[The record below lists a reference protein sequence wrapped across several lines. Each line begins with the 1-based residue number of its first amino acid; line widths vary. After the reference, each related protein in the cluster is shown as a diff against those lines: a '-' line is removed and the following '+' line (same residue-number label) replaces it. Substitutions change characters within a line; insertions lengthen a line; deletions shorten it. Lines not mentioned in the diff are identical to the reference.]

1 MQQPAI
7 TRMVVIK
14 NPQGLHARPAE
25 LLARRALMFQSQI
38 EVVKDDLRVD
48 AKSILHILT
57 LGASQGTQLVLEARG
72 SDAEEAVETLVA
84 LIESQFADGEPK
96 TNHRNSFEPGNDAAP
111 GTADPSD

>member
-1 MQQPAI
+1 MQQSAV
-7 TRMVVIK
+7 TRTVVIK

-25 LLARRALMFQSQI
+25 LLARRALAFQSQI
-38 EVVKDDLRVD
+38 EVIKDDLRVD

-72 SDAEEAVETLVA
+72 SDAEEAIETLVA

-96 TNHRNSFEPGNDAAP
+96 TDHRNSTEPGNRLSGGMD
-111 GTADPSD
+111 DPSQ